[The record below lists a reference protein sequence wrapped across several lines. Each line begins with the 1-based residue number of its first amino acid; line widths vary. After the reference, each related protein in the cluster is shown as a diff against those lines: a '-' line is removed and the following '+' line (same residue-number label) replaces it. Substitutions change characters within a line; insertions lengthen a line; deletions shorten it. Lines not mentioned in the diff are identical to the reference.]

1 MRGLRELVFS
11 TTNQCTARCRDCP
24 IIPSIDPPMRL
35 KSQDMIRIVDEVY
48 GWGSLRLVVFT
59 GGESFL
65 LGKDLRKTIAYVH
78 EKGVLTRIVTN
89 AYWAKSKNKALHILS
104 ELKALGLTE
113 INISCDD
120 YHQEFVPLE
129 NVKYA
134 NEAAFEIGLPALLA
148 HRRKPGGR
156 LTVEYLSEYFD
167 VPLHVYREGEK
178 NPDNNVICSGRNIPL
193 HTSSEQDAS
202 EPWEIPNNHGNWMGA
217 CKSILR
223 SIVVFPN
230 LDVQICCG
238 IAMSSIPEL
247 SIGSLADS
255 DLLSILQWG
264 NQDLITNWL
273 ALEGPA
279 SILSFVRSKDPS
291 IKLPDHYVSQCHV
304 CNELFTRNDVRQ
316 VLRKYATER
325 REGLQIMRGT
335 LDWISEDWAAS
346 TAIDATS

>member
-1 MRGLRELVFS
+1 
-11 TTNQCTARCRDCP
+11 
-24 IIPSIDPPMRL
+24 
-35 KSQDMIRIVDEVY
+35 
-48 GWGSLRLVVFT
+48 
-59 GGESFL
+59 
-65 LGKDLRKTIAYVH
+65 
-78 EKGVLTRIVTN
+78 
-89 AYWAKSKNKALHILS
+89 
-104 ELKALGLTE
+104 
-113 INISCDD
+113 
-120 YHQEFVPLE
+120 
-129 NVKYA
+129 
-134 NEAAFEIGLPALLA
+134 
-148 HRRKPGGR
+148 
-156 LTVEYLSEYFD
+156 
-167 VPLHVYREGEK
+167 
-178 NPDNNVICSGRNIPL
+178 
-193 HTSSEQDAS
+193 
-202 EPWEIPNNHGNWMGA
+202 
-217 CKSILR
+217 
-223 SIVVFPN
+223 
-230 LDVQICCG
+230 
-238 IAMSSIPEL
+238 MSSIPEL